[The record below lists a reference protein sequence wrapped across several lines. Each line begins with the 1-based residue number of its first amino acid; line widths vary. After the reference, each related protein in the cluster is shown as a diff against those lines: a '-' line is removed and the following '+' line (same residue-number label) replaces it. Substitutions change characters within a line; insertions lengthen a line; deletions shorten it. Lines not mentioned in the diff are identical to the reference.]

1 MAYMTTGEAARL
13 LGVGLNTIKRWI
25 ANGALEGV
33 RTPGGHW
40 RIPESALREWM
51 RTHGVRVRD
60 GGDRLRIL
68 ILDDDPAACELL
80 AAVIEQSGLP
90 CESRCVHNGYSGL
103 IQMGAWRPDVL
114 VLDILM
120 PGINGIDV
128 LHRLHEDAGLVA
140 NMIVMVVTGA
150 FNQTGLMQAVR
161 KAGADAVLP
170 KPVDTRLFLAV
181 LGGCLQKKK
190 PEFLSVHSGNAS

>member
-1 MAYMTTGEAARL
+1 MTDYMTTGEAARL

-40 RIPESALREWM
+40 RIPEMALRRLM
-51 RTHGVRVRD
+51 HASGRK
-60 GGDRLRIL
+60 RLRIL

-80 AAVIEQSGLP
+80 SAVLERFKIP
-90 CESRCVHNGYSGL
+90 CECRCVYHGYSGL
-103 IQMGAWRPDVL
+103 IQIGAWRPDVF

-128 LHRLHEDAGLVA
+128 LHRLYDDPELRAG
-140 NMIVMVVTGA
+140 MITMVVTGA
-150 FNQTGLMQAVR
+150 YDRTPLIRAVR
-161 KAGADAVLP
+161 SAGADAILP
-170 KPVDTRLFLAV
+170 KPVDAARFLESLDA
-181 LGGCLQKKK
+181 CLRKKR
-190 PEFLSVHSGNAS
+190 PEILLRPPGTPHA